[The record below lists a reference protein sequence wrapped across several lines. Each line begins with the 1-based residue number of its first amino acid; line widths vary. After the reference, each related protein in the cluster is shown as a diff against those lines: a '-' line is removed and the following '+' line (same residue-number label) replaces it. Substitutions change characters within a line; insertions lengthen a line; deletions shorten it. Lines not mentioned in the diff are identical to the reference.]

1 MFWNSFIGWC
11 YFFYEATAIAM
22 KIFIILFLASFI
34 TSKCLSQ
41 PSDFIVLKKNGK
53 SIKSFFTGSNI
64 SFETDKGF
72 YAGQIS
78 AIQKDSIFL
87 TQYDIQQVLTRL
99 GVTVLDTIAA
109 YRLVFNYKEIINI
122 GNQKRKGFNLSATG
136 SSLFGGGILITAFGL
151 GTWIFTK
158 PGTEYH
164 ASPALVISAAA
175 LGGIGYLL
183 LKSNG
188 SVYSIGKKYQL
199 EYIKVK

>member
-1 MFWNSFIGWC
+1 MFWNNFIDWG

-22 KIFIILFLASFI
+22 KILIFLFIASFI

-41 PSDFIVLKKNGK
+41 PSDFIVVKKKGK

-64 SFETDKGF
+64 SFETEKGF

-87 TQYDIQQVLTRL
+87 IQYDIQQALTRL

-109 YRLVFNYKEIINI
+109 YRLVFGYKEIISI
-122 GNQKRKGFNLSATG
+122 GKQKRKGFNLSATG
-136 SSLFGGGILITAFGL
+136 GSLFGGGILITAFGL
-151 GTWIFTK
+151 GTWIFTR
-158 PGTEYH
+158 PGTEYY
-164 ASPALVISAAA
+164 ASPALVITAAA

-183 LKSNG
+183 LKSNA
-188 SVYSIGKKYQL
+188 SVYSIGKKYLL

>member
-1 MFWNSFIGWC
+1 
-11 YFFYEATAIAM
+11 M
-22 KIFIILFLASFI
+22 KVFIIILLASFI

-41 PSDFIVLKKNGK
+41 PSDFLVLKKNGK

-72 YAGQIS
+72 YAGQIN
-78 AIQKDSIFL
+78 AIQKDSLFL

-109 YRLVFNYKEIINI
+109 YRLVFNHKEIINI
-122 GNQKRKGFNLSATG
+122 STQKRKGFNLSATG
-136 SSLFGGGILITAFGL
+136 GSLFGGGILITAFGL